1 VTTKFGEFGVSV
13 PVRPERLMLAL
24 GFEFAPHGQSKG
36 TLNFKQTVIVFSAHG
51 NGLPLPEEDTLWIVL
66 DRICGAITIRGL
78 ARRSR
83 LVLLRVQ
90 VVSGKLAA

>member
-1 VTTKFGEFGVSV
+1 M

-51 NGLPLPEEDTLWIVL
+51 DGLPLPVPEDTLWIVL

-78 ARRSR
+78 AR
-83 LVLLRVQ
+83 LLLLRVQ
-90 VVSGKLAA
+90 VTSGKLAA

>member
-1 VTTKFGEFGVSV
+1 
-13 PVRPERLMLAL
+13 MLAL

-51 NGLPLPEEDTLWIVL
+51 NGLPLPVPEDTLWIVL

-83 LVLLRVQ
+83 LLLLRVQ
-90 VVSGKLAA
+90 VMSGKLAA